1 MKIIKVINNNTVCAL
16 DKKGKEQIISGK
28 GIGFGK
34 KRGDEVDSAQ
44 IQKIYMIADSAL
56 RKRMVECLAEIP
68 YEHIRLTSDLVDH
81 ISEQF
86 SQEVLKE
93 SLMISLSD
101 HISFA
106 IERQKQ
112 GINFA
117 NPLMDSIHDCF
128 PEELALGNYCLEEI
142 RRQLGISLH
151 KDEAG
156 FIAMHIINA
165 RLHTNMGQVPDITK
179 LVNGC
184 AEIADTF
191 YQGKL
196 DKTTVS
202 YERFLVHL
210 KYLAKRLFQ
219 SQEFS
224 NVLSRDE
231 EILSFVRQKF
241 QKHYRCAKFLQ
252 DYLLKNFA
260 RTISEDEMMTLAFH
274 LKKVSESR

>member
-1 MKIIKVINNNTVCAL
+1 MKIIKVINNNTVCIL
-16 DKKGKEQIISGK
+16 DKKGREQIASGK

-34 KRGDEVDSAQ
+34 KRGDEIDPAQ
-44 IQKIYMIADSAL
+44 VQKIYLITDSAL

-81 ISEQF
+81 IAAQLH
-86 SQEVLKE
+86 QEVLKE
-93 SLMISLSD
+93 SLIISMSD

-112 GINFA
+112 GMTFT
-117 NPLMDSIHDCF
+117 NPLMDSIHDYF
-128 PEELALGNYCLEEI
+128 PEELALGRYCLEEI
-142 RRQLGISLH
+142 RQQLGVSLH
-151 KDEAG
+151 EDEAG
-156 FIAMHIINA
+156 FLAMHIINA

-191 YQGKL
+191 YRGKL

-219 SQEFS
+219 SQEF
-224 NVLSRDE
+224 VLSRDE
-231 EILSFVRQKF
+231 EILDFIRAKF
-241 QKHYRCAKFLQ
+241 QKHYRCAKCIQ
-252 DYLLKNFA
+252 DYILKNFA
-260 RTISEDEMMTLAFH
+260 RTISEDEMMTLTIH
-274 LKKVSESR
+274 LKKISESR

>member
-106 IERQKQ
+106 IERQK
-112 GINFA
+112 
-117 NPLMDSIHDCF
+117 
-128 PEELALGNYCLEEI
+128 
-142 RRQLGISLH
+142 
-151 KDEAG
+151 
-156 FIAMHIINA
+156 
-165 RLHTNMGQVPDITK
+165 
-179 LVNGC
+179 
-184 AEIADTF
+184 
-191 YQGKL
+191 
-196 DKTTVS
+196 
-202 YERFLVHL
+202 
-210 KYLAKRLFQ
+210 
-219 SQEFS
+219 
-224 NVLSRDE
+224 
-231 EILSFVRQKF
+231 
-241 QKHYRCAKFLQ
+241 
-252 DYLLKNFA
+252 
-260 RTISEDEMMTLAFH
+260 
-274 LKKVSESR
+274 

>member
-101 HISFA
+101 HVSFA
-106 IERQKQ
+106 IERQKGGNEFCQ
-112 GINFA
+112 SADGLHSRLFSGGTCSWKLLSGR
-117 NPLMDSIHDCF
+117 NP
-128 PEELALGNYCLEEI
+128 PAAGNI
-142 RRQLGISLH
+142 ASQRRSRLQLPVR
-151 KDEAG
+151 
-156 FIAMHIINA
+156 IINA

-224 NVLSRDE
+224 NVLSRDAGDVKLCPAE
-231 EILSFVRQKF
+231 NSKNIIAVPSA
-241 QKHYRCAKFLQ
+241 YRI
-252 DYLLKNFA
+252 
-260 RTISEDEMMTLAFH
+260 IS
-274 LKKVSESR
+274 

>member
-1 MKIIKVINNNTVCAL
+1 MKIIKVINNNTVCIL
-16 DKKGKEQIISGK
+16 DKKGREQIVSGK

-34 KRGDEVDSAQ
+34 KRGDEIDPAQ
-44 IQKIYMIADSAL
+44 VQKIYLITDSAL
-56 RKRMVECLAEIP
+56 RKRMVECLVEIP

-81 ISEQF
+81 IAEQLH
-86 SQEVLKE
+86 QEVLKE
-93 SLMISLSD
+93 SLIISMSD

-112 GINFA
+112 GMTFT
-117 NPLMDSIHDCF
+117 NPLMDSIHDYF
-128 PEELALGNYCLEEI
+128 PEELALGRYCLEEI
-142 RRQLGISLH
+142 RQQLGVSLH
-151 KDEAG
+151 EDEAG
-156 FIAMHIINA
+156 FLAMHIINA

-191 YQGKL
+191 YRGKL

-219 SQEFS
+219 SQEFP

-231 EILSFVRQKF
+231 EILDFIRAKF
-241 QKHYRCAKFLQ
+241 QKHYRCAKCIQ
-252 DYLLKNFA
+252 DYILKNFA
-260 RTISEDEMMTLAFH
+260 RTISEDEMMTLNIH
-274 LKKVSESR
+274 LKKISESR

>member
-1 MKIIKVINNNTVCAL
+1 
-16 DKKGKEQIISGK
+16 
-28 GIGFGK
+28 
-34 KRGDEVDSAQ
+34 
-44 IQKIYMIADSAL
+44 
-56 RKRMVECLAEIP
+56 
-68 YEHIRLTSDLVDH
+68 
-81 ISEQF
+81 
-86 SQEVLKE
+86 
-93 SLMISLSD
+93 
-101 HISFA
+101 
-106 IERQKQ
+106 
-112 GINFA
+112 
-117 NPLMDSIHDCF
+117 MDSIHDCF

-241 QKHYRCAKFLQ
+241 QKHYCCAKCLQ
-252 DYLLKNFA
+252 DYILKNFA